1 MSSQRKTADRH
12 ALIRFASSLPKG
24 NAARRVVLASLCKTS
39 YTRQELAEIDSLDRL
54 IDPETRA
61 EVSDW
66 GVNTIRELWP
76 KIFRRYVDSRTPVFD
91 SRELQTKLIREEFA
105 RIKKGRLGLD
115 EYLRVSRAGS
125 NFGLDRKMRMAI
137 WAHYASKNWRR
148 ARMSSQKTASMIRM
162 DGTYI

>member
-1 MSSQRKTADRH
+1 MIKK
-12 ALIRFASSLPKG
+12 LLSLYLSIF
-24 NAARRVVLASLCKTS
+24 LAFPAIA
-39 YTRQELAEIDSLDRL
+39 LAE
-54 IDPETRA
+54 ETA
-61 EVSDW
+61 SVTVAPS
-66 GVNTIRELWP
+66 
-76 KIFRRYVDSRTPVFD
+76 
-91 SRELQTKLIREEFA
+91 A